1 MGPGGNNRLSGGGIR
16 TPGTDAASRMETH
29 GKWMGHRRRSASVQ
43 WDLGIQS
50 SLEAHHQSR
59 EYHLSQSGGGGAN
72 VFLDC
77 LSFLLQFTYTC
88 NTFRIHDQLEN
99 KHFGKDENILSD
111 RKLGLYLV

>member
-1 MGPGGNNRLSGGGIR
+1 MGPGGNNRLSGSIA
-16 TPGTDAASRMETH
+16 TPGTNAASRMETH

-50 SLEAHHQSR
+50 SLEASHQSR
-59 EYHLSQSGGGGAN
+59 DYHLSQSGGGGAN

-88 NTFRIHDQLEN
+88 NTFRIHDQLEK

-111 RKLGLYLV
+111 RKGLYLV

>member
-1 MGPGGNNRLSGGGIR
+1 MGPGGNNRLSGGIR
-16 TPGTDAASRMETH
+16 TPGTNAASRMETH
-29 GKWMGHRRRSASVQ
+29 GKWMRHRRRSASVQ

-77 LSFLLQFTYTC
+77 LSFLLKFTYTC

-111 RKLGLYLV
+111 RKGLYLV